1 MTNGMASADDN
12 IDGITVTT
20 PNPANAGAVNLWP
33 RAALTLILV
42 VATINIGAMVVAKIF
57 ALKKSSA
64 GA

>member
-1 MTNGMASADDN
+1 MASADDN

-20 PNPANAGAVNLWP
+20 PNPANAGAVNLWL

-42 VATINIGAMVVAKIF
+42 VATTNIGAMAVAKIF
-57 ALKKSSA
+57 ARKKSSA